1 MYKCERN
8 AGAGAL
14 AVAGFCQSRAPARQ
28 QPGCGLRRTHAGVG
42 HTLPKEAG
50 SAYGGGRQRL
60 AERLHAYPSWTLLL
74 SLTLANADLEVV
86 FIAQD

>member
-1 MYKCERN
+1 MVV
-8 AGAGAL
+8 L
-14 AVAGFCQSRAPARQ
+14 LVPQVAGFCQSRAPARQ

-60 AERLHAYPSWTLLL
+60 AERLHTYPSWTLLL